1 LVRKI
6 VDGIWSWLKSVSI
19 SIGIGILYA
28 LSTLGVMAYFI
39 KYIASLAS
47 GQPSVSPLELAAAS
61 GGLCGLILLGAF
73 YQKGSRIE
81 YSLKFTA
88 KLFLAATI
96 SFVIAFFLLELVSM
110 IRSET
115 LNAAEWIAVIAT
127 DIVIACGGI
136 SLIAALVYV
145 ISLLRKL

>member
-1 LVRKI
+1 
-6 VDGIWSWLKSVSI
+6 
-19 SIGIGILYA
+19 
-28 LSTLGVMAYFI
+28 
-39 KYIASLAS
+39 
-47 GQPSVSPLELAAAS
+47 
-61 GGLCGLILLGAF
+61 
-73 YQKGSRIE
+73 
-81 YSLKFTA
+81 
-88 KLFLAATI
+88 
-96 SFVIAFFLLELVSM
+96 M